1 MVDVEGAVSEVLIKG
16 RRVAKHRSADW
27 QVDLKPVTLTPRSA
41 ASSHAADNGG
51 APHVEHPSY
60 DAALTQT
67 LTAVTTAVTE
77 LSRAVEA
84 IGKRLDGLERA
95 AAEQASNNQS
105 LANELLTR
113 ATTAA
118 TTAATPPAAAETST
132 RPVRSTGRALRDST
146 TAPLERRSRRAA
158 SAPAA
163 TPKDGAEQ

>member
-1 MVDVEGAVSEVLIKG
+1 
-16 RRVAKHRSADW
+16 VAKHRSADW

-41 ASSHAADNGG
+41 AAPHSADNGAA
-51 APHVEHPSY
+51 APHLEHPPY
-60 DAALTQT
+60 DAALAQT
-67 LTAVTTAVTE
+67 LSAVTTAVTE

-84 IGKRLDGLERA
+84 IGRRLDGLERS
-95 AAEQASNNQS
+95 AAEQASNSQS

-118 TTAATPPAAAETST
+118 TNAAAPAVAASEVPA

-158 SAPAA
+158 AAPAA
-163 TPKDGAEQ
+163 APKDGAEQ